1 MRLVLGKSYALR
13 KMLEFV
19 EEDVGLG
26 DITTES
32 IVDDGV
38 EVEAV
43 IVTRDEGVVAG
54 LAEVRALLEYFGVEL
69 EPIKRDGDEVGYD
82 EVVARLRGSA
92 KAVLTLERTVL
103 NILMRMSG
111 VATETRKLVEL
122 VRRNGF
128 SVRIAAT
135 RKTAPGLRYFDKRA
149 VEVGGADTHRLSLYD
164 AVLIKNNHVA
174 IAGSVAEAV
183 KRAREKV
190 SFIKKVEVEVSTAEE
205 AVEAAKA
212 GADVVMF
219 DNMSVE
225 EAKRAMDMLKREGL
239 RDKVLVEIS
248 GSINY
253 ENVLRYASLEPDVI
267 SVGYITHSLKALN
280 MSLKVVNVFKRS
292 SG

>member
-1 MRLVLGKSYALR
+1 MRLVLRKSYALR

-54 LAEVRALLEYFGVEL
+54 LTEVRALLEYFGVEL

>member
-1 MRLVLGKSYALR
+1 MVLGKSYALR

-54 LAEVRALLEYFGVEL
+54 LTEVRALLEYFGVEL

-164 AVLIKNNHVA
+164 AVLIKNNHIA

-292 SG
+292 SE

>member
-1 MRLVLGKSYALR
+1 MVLRKSYALR

-54 LAEVRALLEYFGVEL
+54 LTEVRALLEYFGVEL

>member
-1 MRLVLGKSYALR
+1 MVLGKSYALR

-54 LAEVRALLEYFGVEL
+54 LTEVRALLEYFGVEL

-239 RDKVLVEIS
+239 RDKVFVEIS

>member
-1 MRLVLGKSYALR
+1 M
-13 KMLEFV
+13 
-19 EEDVGLG
+19 
-26 DITTES
+26 
-32 IVDDGV
+32 
-38 EVEAV
+38 
-43 IVTRDEGVVAG
+43 
-54 LAEVRALLEYFGVEL
+54 
-69 EPIKRDGDEVGYD
+69 
-82 EVVARLRGSA
+82 
-92 KAVLTLERTVL
+92 
-103 NILMRMSG
+103 
-111 VATETRKLVEL
+111 
-122 VRRNGF
+122 
-128 SVRIAAT
+128 
-135 RKTAPGLRYFDKRA
+135 
-149 VEVGGADTHRLSLYD
+149 EVGGADTHRLSLYD